1 MSALESGALFRIR
14 RVCYPSQLLDLPT
27 PGEQRDVEPNFQALR
42 KEFPVLERKTYL
54 NSGSYGALANDVK
67 RAFEAYLEERLL
79 TGANWDAWA
88 TKNEAVRALT
98 ATLLHAA
105 PGEIAV
111 TASVSAGLNSLASA
125 VDFSGPRNKVVIS
138 DFEFPTN
145 AQIWHAQEPR
155 GARVVHVP
163 PAPDGY
169 IPLESFAA
177 AIDEQTQLVAITHV
191 CYRNGAKLDIPGI
204 VRLAHAKGAKVLLD
218 CYQSVG
224 SLDIDVKALDV
235 DFAAGGM
242 LKYLLGTAGIGFLYA
257 RETFIESLVPTNSGW
272 FAQADIAAMD
282 ITANRPASNARRFE
296 AGTPAVVNCYAAEAG
311 LKFLL
316 AVGTPAIE
324 KRNYALTRRCM
335 QRLEEIGWPSITPTQ
350 DERRGATIA
359 VPSRDCGGLSAQL
372 MKRDI
377 VTSPRDGNV
386 RASFHFYND
395 EDDVESF
402 IAAMKDLR
410 GSFGVR

>member
-1 MSALESGALFRIR
+1 M
-14 RVCYPSQLLDLPT
+14 
-27 PGEQRDVEPNFQALR
+27 EPNFQALR

-54 NSGSYGALANDVK
+54 NTGSYGALANDVK
-67 RAFEAYLEERLL
+67 TAVDAYLEDRLL
-79 TGANWDAWA
+79 MGANWDAWIA
-88 TKNEAVRALT
+88 KNESVRALT
-98 ATLLHAA
+98 AALLHAV
-105 PGEIAV
+105 PDEIAV
-111 TASVSAGLNSLASA
+111 TASVSAGLNALASA
-125 VDFSGPRNKVVIS
+125 VDFSGPRNKVIVS

-155 GARVVHVP
+155 GARVVHVRC
-163 PAPDGY
+163 APDGY
-169 IPLESFAA
+169 IPLENFAA

-204 VRLAHAKGAKVLLD
+204 VHLAHAKGAKVLLD

-242 LKYLLGTAGIGFLYA
+242 LKYLLGTAGIGFLYV
-257 RETFIESLVPTNSGW
+257 RESFIQSLVPTNSGW
-272 FAQADIAAMD
+272 YAQAEIAAMD
-282 ITANRPASNARRFE
+282 ISANRPAPNARRFE
-296 AGTPAVVNCYAAEAG
+296 AGTPAVVNAYAAEAG

-335 QRLEEIGWPSITPTQ
+335 QRLQEIGWPSITPVQ
-350 DERRGATIA
+350 NERRGATVA
-359 VPSRDCGGLSAQL
+359 VPSRDCGGLSAEL
-372 MKRDI
+372 LRRDI
-377 VTSPRDGNV
+377 VTSHRDDNV

-410 GSFGVR
+410 RSFSPL

>member
-1 MSALESGALFRIR
+1 M
-14 RVCYPSQLLDLPT
+14 
-27 PGEQRDVEPNFQALR
+27 EPNFQALR

-54 NSGSYGALANDVK
+54 NSGSYCALANDVK
-67 RAFEAYLEERLL
+67 AAFEAYIEERSLV
-79 TGANWDAWA
+79 GANWELWV
-88 TKNEAVRALT
+88 TKNESVRALT

-105 PGEIAV
+105 PDEIAV
-111 TASVSAGLNSLASA
+111 TASVSAGLNALASA
-125 VDFSGPRNKVVIS
+125 LHFSGPRDKVVIS

-155 GARVVHVP
+155 GARIVHVP
-163 PAPDGY
+163 RAADGY
-169 IPLESFAA
+169 IPLENFAK

-204 VRLAHAKGAKVLLD
+204 VRLARAKGAKVLLD

-224 SLDIDVKALDV
+224 SMDIDVKALDV

-242 LKYLLGTAGIGFLYA
+242 LKYLLGTAGIGFLYV
-257 RETFIESLVPTNSGW
+257 RDSFIQSLVPTSTGW
-272 FAQADIAAMD
+272 FAQADIGAMD
-282 ITANRPASNARRFE
+282 ITANRPAPNARRFE

-316 AVGTPAIE
+316 AVGAPAIE

-335 QRLEEIGWPSITPTQ
+335 QRLEEIGWPSITPAQ
-350 DERRGATIA
+350 NERRGATVA
-359 VPSRDCGGLSAQL
+359 VPSRDSGRLSAQL
-372 MKRDI
+372 LKRDV

-395 EDDVESF
+395 QDDVESF
-402 IAAMKDLR
+402 IAAMKGLR
-410 GSFGVR
+410 DSFGPR